1 MKAAEFRAL
10 SDEALVHKELELERA
25 LVAHQFRHRLNKLE
39 NTSVLAKTRKD
50 IARAQ
55 TIRGERERLAEVTAG
70 SLKSKHQGSFKP
82 GAVGTGTEAGGGF
95 LAGLLDKKEPSE

>member
-1 MKAAEFRAL
+1 MKAAEIRAL

-39 NTSVLAKTRKD
+39 NTSVLEKTRRD

-55 TIRGERERLAEVTAG
+55 TIRGERERLADAPAG

-82 GAVGTGTEAGGGF
+82 VAVATGAEAGGGF
-95 LAGLLDKKEPSE
+95 LGGLLDKQEGQE